1 MSCNDIYTAA
11 ACVVSRAASV
21 ALIPTGGGGEMLHL
35 FIQHR
40 SVLFQSQGRFHE
52 EEELNEGISFH
63 LFHFFH
69 FFHRKNRSKIHLT
82 FKSDFI

>member
-11 ACVVSRAASV
+11 ACVVSRVASV
-21 ALIPTGGGGEMLHL
+21 ALIPTGGGGEELHL

-40 SVLFQSQGRFHE
+40 SVLFQSQGKFHE

-69 FFHRKNRSKIHLT
+69 RKKQIQDSLN
-82 FKSDFI
+82 F